1 MANPTLAN
9 SLSPTGNSAK
19 LAFGVVVTDSGV
31 DTSRSRRKFE
41 RTACVTSGAIHAI
54 LADERVNDG
63 CSCTVRDISQSG
75 LGLACRRMFT
85 IGTQVIVLLRFK
97 VGQSRP
103 YFGIVRQ
110 CRYDGKALYAI
121 GIEFTSS
128 VQSESITRWMI
139 ENQLGV

>member
-1 MANPTLAN
+1 MANPNQPKPQT
-9 SLSPTGNSAK
+9 PTGKAAK
-19 LAFGVVVTDSGV
+19 LAFGVVIIDKGV
-31 DTSRSRRKFE
+31 DSSRSRRKFE
-41 RTACVTSGAIHAI
+41 RTACVTSGAIHEI

-63 CSCTVRDISQSG
+63 CSCTVRDLSQSG
-75 LGLACRRMFT
+75 LGISCRRMFT
-85 IGTQVIVLLRFK
+85 VGTQVIVLLRFK

-121 GIEFTSS
+121 GIEFTPS

-139 ENQLGV
+139 ENQLGA